1 MLNIVPI
8 VTRRRF
14 LETGL
19 LILASSTLFGASSG
33 KEPTLQMFWKEWQ
46 AKWRW
51 MEDIA
56 RKREWEVTPLEIA
69 PPATEP
75 EVETVERR
83 YGIAIP
89 DQLRAAM
96 TKLSGEVT
104 FGWHI
109 PSHLHSMERNE
120 MPSMSF
126 NRDAVWSLAHIDQ
139 MAMPIFLEWKESL
152 ASRDLSEAP
161 NRPEMWENQFAFYN
175 LINGDWLTIDTSN
188 PDPAKQP
195 VRYFSHEL
203 GTIHGLALAPDFFT
217 FITQMSKLG
226 LAGTEWASW
235 IRFSNGQEKDTF
247 YLDAGSAG
255 SKAWIA
261 WLERDPNNAEA
272 DEPPPAV
279 LETTLADRALLDAAR
294 ANSLAGVNAAL
305 LAGAKPDCVPANEW
319 LMDEMA
325 WNEEFSTA
333 ITYAIRHNNTAMI
346 ERLVKVG
353 ATLNTRLLPLNA
365 AVKESSLAT
374 VRWLI
379 ANGARV
385 NGWKQQRY
393 WPLHD
398 LVVTR
403 GDMASMTR
411 EEYRERLV
419 QSVSFGNPALYDK
432 LIEEAED
439 EETRE
444 SYREARRAMEE
455 QSKKSLG
462 DVDNKLEVYVSHE
475 DYLNMLEALLDA
487 GADPDARWDNG
498 ITMLTWGDNATAKIL
513 LAHGANPNIR
523 DIHGRTP
530 LHSAR
535 TGEKVR
541 MLVASG
547 ADINARA
554 IVPEGERWMSYTPLQ
569 AALLSGKLSSDSPIE
584 ALLELGVDATLTDA
598 EGRSTLAYCFDQ
610 DAFEL
615 IMAKGGDPLA
625 LLPGKQTL
633 LHNLTCYH
641 WLPRQQFPKEIAFL
655 DFLLGLGIDINA
667 RDEKGRTMLHYA
679 AEQEGYDEAGPNY
692 ELVMARGADKHIK
705 GNDGKRPFDL
715 VAKSLKKVRTLLK

>member
-1 MLNIVPI
+1 M
-8 VTRRRF
+8 R
-14 LETGL
+14 
-19 LILASSTLFGASSG
+19 
-33 KEPTLQMFWKEWQ
+33 WKEWQ
-46 AKWRW
+46 AQWRW

-56 RKREWEVTPLEIA
+56 RKREWDVTPLEIA
-69 PPATEP
+69 SPAMES
-75 EVETVERR
+75 EVESVEQR
-83 YGIAIP
+83 YGVAVP
-89 DQLRAAM
+89 NQLRAAL

-104 FGWHI
+104 FGWYV

-126 NRDAVWSLAHIDQ
+126 NRDAVWSLEHIDQ

-175 LINGDWLTIDTSN
+175 LINGDWLTIDTSD

-203 GTIHGLALAPDFFT
+203 ETLHGLALAPDFFT
-217 FITQMSKLG
+217 FIDQMSRLG

-235 IRFSNGQEKDTF
+235 MRFSNGQEKDTF
-247 YLDAGSAG
+247 YLDADSAG

-261 WLERDPNNAEA
+261 WLERDPNTIEP

-279 LETTLADRALLDAAR
+279 LETSLADRALLDAAR

-305 LAGAKPDCVPANEW
+305 LAGARPDCVPADEW
-319 LMDEMA
+319 LRELA

-333 ITYAIRHNNTAMI
+333 ITYAARRNNIGMI
-346 ERLVKVG
+346 ERLLEAG
-353 ATLNTRLLPLNA
+353 ATLNTRLLPLNT

-411 EEYRERLV
+411 EEYRERLIR
-419 QSVSFGNPALYDK
+419 SVSFSNPALFDT
-432 LIEEAED
+432 LIAEAED
-439 EETRE
+439 EEVRE
-444 SYREARRAMEE
+444 SYRDARRVMEE
-455 QSKKSLG
+455 QSKKSLE
-462 DVDNKLEVYVSHE
+462 DVDNKLEVHISHE
-475 DYLNMLEALLDA
+475 DYMNMLEALLDA
-487 GADPDARWDNG
+487 GADPDAPWDND
-498 ITMLTWGDNATAKIL
+498 ITMLTWGDDATAKVL
-513 LAHGANPNIR
+513 LAHGASPNIR

-535 TGEKVR
+535 TGGKVR
-541 MLVASG
+541 ILVAGG
-547 ADINARA
+547 ADINALA
-554 IVPEGERWMSYTPLQ
+554 ISPDGERGMSYTPLQ
-569 AALLSGKLSSDSPIE
+569 AALLSRTLDGDSPIT
-584 ALLELGVDATLTDA
+584 ALLELGADTTLTDA
-598 EGRSTLAYCFDQ
+598 EGRSTLAYCFNQ
-610 DAFEL
+610 DAFRL

-625 LLPGKQTL
+625 LQPGKQTL
-633 LHNLTCYH
+633 LHNLTSYH
-641 WLPRQQFPKEIAFL
+641 WLPRQQFPNEVAFL
-655 DFLLGLGIDINA
+655 DFLLSLGIDINA

-679 AEQEGYDEAGPNY
+679 AEREGYDDAGPHY

-705 GNDGKRPFDL
+705 DNDGKRPFDL
-715 VAKSLKKVRTLLK
+715 VSKSLKDVRTLLK